1 MSSLFAMQNIRNK
14 AADLEALL
22 VKYKAELLVFFAVFV
37 IVFSS
42 MKMYSVAMSSGNVEQ
57 WANLTNQ
64 VFYEGKD
71 FLFSY
76 GPLYWLVGGS
86 SSLYN
91 TEAYWLAIVFVS
103 LVNAAFWSL
112 IFTLVHRGRAYIF
125 LAVAYFLFFS
135 TITFSPA
142 FYLLP
147 FALVAYFE
155 CAKDNPMIVGRRGML
170 ALGAVVGFLFYVRFF
185 YGLVGVATFG
195 SYFFVRLFSER
206 KISRLMCFVVAVAT
220 AYVTVGLVIFH
231 DASSVVNY
239 LIINKNLSF
248 GNSVDMTLDVVNS
261 QESLITAL
269 VVIGLLNVYLLFKR
283 RALLLTVNVL
293 LLLLFK
299 LGFSRTDHYLGY
311 FVIPT
316 AALALVM
323 VFDRNLIGRVLFA
336 ATMVCLYYMA
346 TTPSYPGA
354 PTKDSLQPATDFRAE
369 YTDRMQ
375 GLYADFKLDDQL
387 LKKIGKA
394 SIDIY
399 PYNNEYAF
407 ANKLNYRYRPSF
419 QNYMTLTPALD
430 LMNKAFFES
439 SARPEFILWTAGI
452 ACISKDCNVFDA
464 FDRKYSLNE
473 DPQTVNAILQ
483 NYHVVSSSLGKGGV
497 PLILMAAN
505 DVKAASEDV
514 PLSES
519 KMKFGEWQKVP
530 KFSRGVVKA
539 VPDFELTMYARLKNL
554 LFRGS
559 ILTIRYKLVSGDV
572 REYRLNILNSKSGVW
587 ITPLLDNFG
596 FSGDAVDSV
605 MYISDS
611 DRYFKPEFN
620 VKWVGTPLS
629 IVHNKPLAISS
640 VSASVPGVL
649 KSSVGS
655 CEGSIDLMNGAAP
668 ASIVLGGS
676 DLLKIQ
682 GWLIHSTQ
690 KGTLF
695 DKTYLTLTDEKGKR
709 IFILTS
715 GEQRPDIG
723 VAFKNPA
730 LNAGGFNGLLELSS
744 LKGTYKLGMGGLRGS
759 EFVSCSQFDVPVTVG
774 S

>member
-1 MSSLFAMQNIRNK
+1 MRNIKNTR
-14 AADLEALL
+14 ADLESVM
-22 VKYKAELLVFFAVFV
+22 VKYKSELLVFFAVFV
-37 IVFSS
+37 LVFSS

-57 WANLTNQ
+57 WVNLTNQ

-91 TEAYWLAIVFVS
+91 IESYWLAIVFVS
-103 LVNAAFWSL
+103 FVNAAFWSL
-112 IFTLVHRGRAYIF
+112 IFTLVHRGRAYVY
-125 LAVAYFLFFS
+125 LAVAFFLFFS

-147 FALVAYFE
+147 FALVTYFE
-155 CAKDNPMIVGRRGML
+155 CANDNPMVVGRRGML

-195 SYFFVRLFSER
+195 SYFFIRLFSER
-206 KISRLMCFVVAVAT
+206 KVSRLVCFVLAVAIT
-220 AYVTVGLVIFH
+220 YVFVGLVIFH
-231 DASSVVNY
+231 DASSIFNY

-261 QESLITAL
+261 RESLISAL
-269 VVIGLLNVYLLFKR
+269 LVIGLLNVYLLLKR
-283 RALLLTVNVL
+283 RSLLLTVNVL

-323 VFDRNLIGRVLFA
+323 VFDRNLVGRVLFA
-336 ATMVCLYYMA
+336 VTMMLLYYMA
-346 TTPSYPGA
+346 TIPSYPGA
-354 PTKDSLQPATDFRAE
+354 PTKDSLQSATDFKVDYA
-369 YTDRMQ
+369 DRMR
-375 GLYADFKLDDQL
+375 GLYADFKLNDQL
-387 LKKIGKA
+387 LSTIGKA

-407 ANKLNYRYRPSF
+407 ANKLNYQPRPSF

-430 LMNKAFFES
+430 LMNKAYFES
-439 SARPEFILWTAGI
+439 STRPEFILWTAGV
-452 ACISKDCNVFDA
+452 ACASKDCDVFDA

-483 NYHVVSSSLGKGGV
+483 NYHFVSSSSGKGGV

-505 DVKAASEDV
+505 DVKTVIENV
-514 PLSES
+514 PLSEVR
-519 KMKFGEWQKVP
+519 MKFGEWHKVP
-530 KFSRGVVKA
+530 KFSGGVVKA
-539 VPDFELTMYARLKNL
+539 VPDFELTIYARLKNL
-554 LFRGS
+554 LFRGNV
-559 ILTIRYKLVSGDV
+559 LTIRYKLVSGNI

-596 FSGDAVDSV
+596 FSGDTVDSV
-605 MYISDS
+605 MFFSDS
-611 DRYFKPEFN
+611 DHYFKPEFN
-620 VKWVGTPLS
+620 VKWIGTPLS
-629 IVHNKPLAISS
+629 MISNKPLALSA
-640 VSASVPGVL
+640 VSTSVPGAM
-649 KSSVGS
+649 KSSVAS
-655 CEGSIDLMNGAAP
+655 CEGSIDLMNGVSP
-668 ASIVLGGS
+668 ATTSFGSS
-676 DLLKIQ
+676 DLLKIE
-682 GWLIHSTQ
+682 GWLIDSTK

-695 DKTYLTLTDEKGKR
+695 DKTYLTLTDERGKR
-709 IFILTS
+709 VFILAS
-715 GEQRPDIG
+715 GYPRPDIG

-744 LKGTYKLGMGGLRGS
+744 LSGTYKLGLGGLRGS
-759 EFVSCSQFDVPVTVG
+759 EFISCSQFDIPVTVRN
-774 S
+774 